1 MNKRETSKSVFMQL
15 ILCTLIFFA
24 VYLIGLNNYLLYHTL
39 AEMFGIVVSIAIF
52 IIAWNTR
59 QHLDNSAF
67 LMIGIAYLFI
77 GGIDLLHLLAYKG
90 MGVFKTHD
98 GNLPTQ
104 LWISA
109 RLLQSISFLLA
120 PFLIHR
126 KVPAKAILFGY
137 AGLTMVLIAS
147 VFYWKVFPV
156 CFIEGAGLTPFKR
169 VTEYAICLMLALS
182 VGMFF
187 KNRKAFDETVLWY
200 IVVSV
205 CLTILSEMS
214 LTLYSTPYSF
224 FSFIGHYFKIISFYL
239 IYKAIIET
247 GLRRPY
253 GVLFRNLKKNEL
265 ECRRERDK
273 AGLYQS
279 DLLWEL
285 EVNSAL
291 SELYIPL
298 ISHEISM
305 QEIGAKILEKGKK
318 ITHSENGYISILDPD
333 TGADTR
339 RTLVMMTQCTPDG
352 KNKTIHFSKGD
363 DGLYPGL
370 WGYSLNTLKPFFT
383 NSPAKHPSYRGLP
396 EGHPPI
402 RNFLSIPVLFNEA
415 LVGQIALC
423 NNQENFEEK
432 DVEAVSR
439 LAQYYALAINRWQI
453 TDSLRKAKD
462 DLEIRVKERT
472 KALSETNLIL
482 VNEIE
487 ERKILAENLLK
498 SETELKDLSAKLIYS
513 YEEERRRIG
522 KEIHDGLAQTLSAIK
537 VWSDAAM
544 AQMEKSRP
552 EESMEAI
559 RSILFLSKASVEE
572 VRHLMKNMRPTV
584 LDDLGLEAAVS
595 WLCQEFEKTHPHIVL
610 KRKINFMDERIPES
624 LKIVIFRITQE
635 ALNNVSKHSEAKS
648 VSVLLSQCPDTI
660 ELTVHDNGIGFDME
674 DTANAMQPMEKGL
687 GLASMEERAR
697 LSGGVFSIIASPAKG
712 VMVRVL
718 WKFSQEKAA
727 ANRPIV

>member
-1 MNKRETSKSVFMQL
+1 
-15 ILCTLIFFA
+15 
-24 VYLIGLNNYLLYHTL
+24 
-39 AEMFGIVVSIAIF
+39 
-52 IIAWNTR
+52 
-59 QHLDNSAF
+59 
-67 LMIGIAYLFI
+67 
-77 GGIDLLHLLAYKG
+77 
-90 MGVFKTHD
+90 
-98 GNLPTQ
+98 
-104 LWISA
+104 
-109 RLLQSISFLLA
+109 
-120 PFLIHR
+120 
-126 KVPAKAILFGY
+126 
-137 AGLTMVLIAS
+137 
-147 VFYWKVFPV
+147 
-156 CFIEGAGLTPFKR
+156 
-169 VTEYAICLMLALS
+169 
-182 VGMFF
+182 
-187 KNRKAFDETVLWY
+187 
-200 IVVSV
+200 
-205 CLTILSEMS
+205 
-214 LTLYSTPYSF
+214 
-224 FSFIGHYFKIISFYL
+224 
-239 IYKAIIET
+239 
-247 GLRRPY
+247 
-253 GVLFRNLKKNEL
+253 
-265 ECRRERDK
+265 
-273 AGLYQS
+273 
-279 DLLWEL
+279 LWEL

-298 ISHEISM
+298 ISPEISM
-305 QEIGAKILEKGKK
+305 QEIGAKILEKGKM
-318 ITHSENGYISILDPD
+318 ITHSGNGYISILDPD
-333 TGADTR
+333 SRADR
-339 RTLVMMTQCTPDG
+339 RHTLVIMTPCTLDG
-352 KNKTIHFSKGD
+352 KNKAIHFPKGD

-396 EGHPPI
+396 DGHPPI
-402 RNFLSIPVLFNEA
+402 SNFLSIPVLFNGI

-423 NNQENFEEK
+423 NNPENYKEK

-487 ERKILAENLLK
+487 ERKILEENLLK

-559 RSILFLSKASVEE
+559 RSILFLSKASVDE

-584 LDDLGLEAAVS
+584 LDDLGLEAAIS

-610 KRKINFMDERIPES
+610 KRKINLMDEQIPES

-648 VSVLLSQCPDTI
+648 VSVLLSQRPDAI
-660 ELTVHDNGIGFDME
+660 ELTVHDNGIGFDI
-674 DTANAMQPMEKGL
+674 DDAADAMPPMEKGL
-687 GLASMEERAR
+687 GLASMEERAM

-712 VMVRVL
+712 TAIRVI
-718 WKFSQEKAA
+718 WKLSQEKTT
-727 ANRPIV
+727 ANCPIV